1 MATMTDF
8 RMEVFMEISFH
19 SFTCEQSPFRETGF
33 QSVVRRAKAGG
44 EPAIEWDSQH
54 PRGDDRL
61 GW

>member
-1 MATMTDF
+1 
-8 RMEVFMEISFH
+8 MEVFMEISFH